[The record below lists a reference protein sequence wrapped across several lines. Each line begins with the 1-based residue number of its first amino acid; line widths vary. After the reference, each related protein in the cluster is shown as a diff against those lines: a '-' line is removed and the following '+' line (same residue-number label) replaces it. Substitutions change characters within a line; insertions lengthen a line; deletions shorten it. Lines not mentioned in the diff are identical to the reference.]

1 MAPNESTFKGLSNGL
16 RLLLLNLRFIS
27 NISFKNWIFFF
38 IFIFFFLLS
47 FLFFSPKAIVFKC
60 SLDNVYEQFL
70 LSRGH
75 ATLHLAVSVGPS
87 VGRSVPP
94 SIRPSV
100 TFLNSDQFLQYCS
113 CPTVRDWIAV
123 YLALLLF
130 MDTQYWVIHEQLKKP
145 TPPTSFFLQFFFIF
159 FFLIRNR
166 SSNGF

>member
-1 MAPNESTFKGLSNGL
+1 MKKDRNTRLAPNESTFKGLSNGL

-87 VGRSVPP
+87 VGRSVSP

-123 YLALLLF
+123 YLALF
-130 MDTQYWVIHEQLKKP
+130 PSKKP
-145 TPPTSFFLQFFFIF
+145 DFPRNYYSDFLVSHAA
-159 FFLIRNR
+159 LIQT
-166 SSNGF
+166 